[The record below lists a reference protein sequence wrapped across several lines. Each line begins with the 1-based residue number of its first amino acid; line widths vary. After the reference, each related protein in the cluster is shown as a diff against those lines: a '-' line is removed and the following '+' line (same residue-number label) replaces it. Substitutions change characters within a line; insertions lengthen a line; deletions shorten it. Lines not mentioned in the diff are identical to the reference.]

1 MIRTCQ
7 TGKRRVCV
15 CVCVCVCVWMRT
27 KKDEVV
33 VMVAFEN
40 QLKAGVTCT
49 LPDEVPKHAW

>member
-7 TGKRRVCV
+7 TGKRRV